1 MDPGDRKQGGGR
13 GAGRR
18 ARSADRERG
27 GGRAVPG
34 RGRVCAEE
42 GGGPASPP
50 RAPGLTEGAK
60 FAGGGGWG
68 GWGGGTSAPGMG
80 ETASRPAL
88 HQ

>member
-1 MDPGDRKQGGGR
+1 M
-13 GAGRR
+13 
-18 ARSADRERG
+18 
-27 GGRAVPG
+27 PG

-60 FAGGGGWG
+60 FAGGGVRGMG
-68 GWGGGTSAPGMG
+68 GVRASERAGDG

>member
-1 MDPGDRKQGGGR
+1 M
-13 GAGRR
+13 
-18 ARSADRERG
+18 
-27 GGRAVPG
+27 PG

-60 FAGGGGWG
+60 FAGGRGGVM
-68 GWGGGTSAPGMG
+68 WGGGGAGERAGDG

>member
-1 MDPGDRKQGGGR
+1 M
-13 GAGRR
+13 
-18 ARSADRERG
+18 
-27 GGRAVPG
+27 PG

-68 GWGGGTSAPGMG
+68 GWGGGASAPGMG
-80 ETASRPAL
+80 KLRADLLCINKLRCSFES
-88 HQ
+88 